1 VQPSRPGL
9 GRKRAARGLQSEPC
23 DRRRDSAWHRASSR
37 SRFQAELERWLKD
50 GVRLW
55 FGARILEIDEEILLI
70 WRRLVHDGQKVGYTY
85 AQPDALIAATAK
97 AHDLGV
103 ATWNVGDFRNAGVP
117 VFDPWTNR
125 SSET

>member
-1 VQPSRPGL
+1 M
-9 GRKRAARGLQSEPC
+9 
-23 DRRRDSAWHRASSR
+23 
-37 SRFQAELERWLKD
+37 KD

-55 FGARILEIDEEILLI
+55 FGDRILDIDEEFLLI
-70 WRRLVHDGQKVGYTY
+70 WRRMVHDGQKAGYTY

-103 ATWNVGDFRNAGVP
+103 AARNVGDFRNAGIP

-125 SSET
+125 LSTTCNSTAKTWRKRGLSPHKFLDPASPVAHFFGGFQHGEFGWPRKN